1 MTTKV
6 DTNSTSKQA
15 GVIGPVL
22 GISLAL
28 WFMLILY
35 LTLTGAFETPAGQS
49 PLGILAAILLPQAI
63 FLAAYLASKSFRN
76 YVLQIDMRALI
87 LLHAWRTLGI
97 GFLMLYTVG
106 QLPMLF
112 AFPAGIGDAM
122 AAWVATFIGIAFFLN
137 KSGVERRWIQSWNT
151 FGLLDF
157 VVAISIG
164 ILTREAGIAQL
175 GGAIGS
181 DAMTAFPLALVPGF
195 GVPFFII
202 THLIVY
208 LQLRNNWPGQQRI
221 CYA

>member
-6 DTNSTSKQA
+6 DVYPSTHPASSINPA
-15 GVIGPVL
+15 L
-22 GISLAL
+22 GLGLAL
-28 WFMLILY
+28 WFILILY
-35 LTLTGAFETPAGQS
+35 LTLTRTFETPPGQP
-49 PLGILAAILLPQAI
+49 PLGILLAILLPPAI
-63 FLAAYLASKSFRN
+63 FLIGYRISTSFRN
-76 YVLQIDMRALI
+76 RVLQIDMRALI

-97 GFLMLYTVG
+97 GFLMLYSVR

-112 AFPAGIGDAM
+112 ASAVGDAL
-122 AAWVATFIGIAFFLN
+122 AAWVATFIGIAFFIN
-137 KSGVERRWIQSWNT
+137 KNGVERRWIQSWNT

-157 VVAISIG
+157 VVAVSIG

-175 GGAIGS
+175 AGAVGS

-221 CYA
+221 CYT